1 MMANP
6 RSLARCIDAAKTA
19 FFLCDVQTR
28 CTGLIH
34 GFSGVVS
41 VAQKM
46 SRVADI
52 LNIPLVVT
60 EQYVKVFGHIV
71 PDVDISKAVLV
82 QEKTSF
88 SMLVPEVKAF
98 LKQYAIESVVLY
110 GVASHVCVIQTV
122 LELLDHQYNVHVL
135 IDGLSS
141 ADHCEVPVAIECLR
155 QAGAA
160 ITSSESII
168 FQLLGDASHPK
179 FKQISNLIK
188 EWQPKDAV
196 NPLFAY
202 NVELCKI

>member
-1 MMANP
+1 MASL
-6 RSLARCIDAAKTA
+6 RSLTRRIDMKKTA
-19 FFLCDVQTR
+19 FFLCDIQTR
-28 CTGLIH
+28 FIDLIH

-52 LNIPLVVT
+52 LDIPLVVT
-60 EQYVKVFGHIV
+60 EQYVKAFGHTV
-71 PDVDISKAVLV
+71 PEIDISKAVVV
-82 QEKTSF
+82 QEKTKF
-88 SMLVPEVKAF
+88 SMLVPEVEAF
-98 LKQYAIESVVLY
+98 LKEHGTESIVLY
-110 GVASHVCVIQTV
+110 GIESHVCVLQTA

-135 IDGLSS
+135 ADGVSS
-141 ADHCEVPVAIECLR
+141 MNHREIPVALERLR

-179 FKQISNLIK
+179 FKQVSSLVK

-196 NPLFAY
+196 NPLFAR
-202 NVELCKI
+202 NVEHSKI